1 MKPLFHRMPGLCIL
15 IVLTGTVGCVEER
28 TTTPPAKW
36 VTAFEQPDERPLM
49 KRKLLSTIPTLGEHW
64 RVSFEVFPESFNHKG
79 LASVLHM
86 MTGEKANKFG
96 KHIPAVWIHRS
107 KAIFVST
114 SLGKK
119 TTFTRRFRAKELA
132 RRKWTQIE
140 ASQSRQGENHIYAVK
155 IGGKQVFSTKNT
167 RPRKFYDVKVYAAS
181 PSSSPLAGS
190 IRNIKIEV
198 EGIFLK
204 LFPILTSRIHDY
216 SCSFSRTNQRHISK
230 VGGICPSR
238 LPPCQPPH
246 RPTCQSPCPPPQSL

>member
-1 MKPLFHRMPGLCIL
+1 MHLIQVLLCPTSPSKRRGHRTLSQAMRESRRSKLLFHRMRGLCIL
-15 IVLTGTVGCVEER
+15 IFLTGTVECVEER
-28 TTTPPAKW
+28 TTTPPDKW
-36 VTAFEQPDERPLM
+36 VTAFEQPDESPLV
-49 KRKLLSTIPTLGEHW
+49 KRKLLTTIPTLGKQW

-86 MTGEKANKFG
+86 MTGEKGTKFG

-119 TTFTRRFRAKELA
+119 PTFTRRFRSKVLA
-132 RRKWTQIE
+132 LRNWTKIE
-140 ASQSRQGENHIYAVK
+140 VSQSGRGENHIYAVK

-181 PSSSPLAGS
+181 PSSSPLSGS

-204 LFPILTSRIHDY
+204 IFPILTSRIIHDY
-216 SCSFSRTNQRHISK
+216 
-230 VGGICPSR
+230 
-238 LPPCQPPH
+238 
-246 RPTCQSPCPPPQSL
+246 

>member
-1 MKPLFHRMPGLCIL
+1 MKTLFVCGTLYIL
-15 IVLTGTVGCVEER
+15 FFLTGTVGCVEER

-36 VTAFEQPDERPLM
+36 VTAFEKPDESPLM

-119 TTFTRRFRAKELA
+119 TTFTRRFRAKGLA
-132 RRKWTQIE
+132 RRNWTQIE

-155 IGGKQVFSTKNT
+155 IGGKQVFSTTNT
-167 RPRKFYDVKVYAAS
+167 RPRDFYDVKVFAAS
-181 PSSSPLAGS
+181 PSSSPLTGS
-190 IRNIKIEV
+190 IRNLKIEV
-198 EGIFLK
+198 GEEMSSSVEEGISSTTRPEDI
-204 LFPILTSRIHDY
+204 FPTILRDS
-216 SCSFSRTNQRHISK
+216 
-230 VGGICPSR
+230 
-238 LPPCQPPH
+238 
-246 RPTCQSPCPPPQSL
+246 QS